1 MQGQRTISV
10 YKNEK
15 LNTMLEIVSNL
26 IKNPYIATCL
36 VVFIVLFMA
45 YIANKYTRKPLRVI
59 LMCVGVLMIIFRTQP
74 GAEVNT
80 NGIEIVTTL
89 LIPVTVILILM
100 VLLLDAL
107 MAKVM
112 QQETQDIR
120 RYQYATKLD
129 LAIVFIMVIEWFP
142 YFREI

>member
-1 MQGQRTISV
+1 
-10 YKNEK
+10 
-15 LNTMLEIVSNL
+15 MLEIINNI

-36 VVFIVLFMA
+36 VIFVVLFAA

-59 LMCVGVLMIIFRTQP
+59 LLCVGVFMIIFRTQP

-80 NGIEIVTTL
+80 DGIAIITTL

-112 QQETQDIR
+112 QQETQDIG
-120 RYQYATKLD
+120 RYQFATKLN

-142 YFREI
+142 YFMEI